1 MTVPSVLAQ
10 EIGLASLLGNASMVL
25 HDDGSIEFLAAGAA
39 TINGASIGT
48 GTGNPI
54 ANNRILGNVSGVLAA
69 PAALTAAQVKTL
81 LGLAAIASSGSG
93 ADLSAASVANAALAD
108 VATATVKGR
117 VTAGPGAPEDLTT
130 AQVITLLGL
139 AAIAL
144 SGSGADLGTGTVP
157 LSAVATEADQTVV
170 GNVSGGA
177 ASPIALSVAQLLTLI
192 GVFGS
197 AVNGLAPASGGGTTN
212 FLRADGS
219 WTTPP
224 SGGTASEGALVGL
237 TADAT
242 LTADNTLRTIAWT
255 AEAYDDGYHAANAA
269 TIVIPAGKGG
279 AGTRFR
285 LDAGL
290 SYDASVGGG
299 IIQWILRHNTARVV
313 GGYDG
318 PASQASDNAQYQGIS
333 YIFEAPADGDTF
345 DIVYGKNG
353 TNSTLNHTFDGVA
366 GEYTSFFSITK
377 LK

>member
-1 MTVPSVLAQ
+1 MTVPTVTPQ

-54 ANNRILGNVSGVLAA
+54 ATARLLGNISGVTAA
-69 PAALTAAQVKTL
+69 PSALTAAQVRTL
-81 LGLAAIASSGSG
+81 LALAAIATSGSG
-93 ADLSAASVANAALAD
+93 ADLSANTVANAKLAA
-108 VATATVKGR
+108 VSTATFKGR
-117 VTAGPGAPEDLTT
+117 VTAGSGDVEDLTA
-130 AQVITLLGL
+130 AQVRTALAL
-139 AAIAL
+139 AAIAT

-157 LSAVATEADQTVV
+157 LTAVATEADQTVL

-177 ASPIALSVAQLLTLI
+177 ASPIALSVAQLRTLI
-192 GVFGS
+192 AVFGS
-197 AVNGLAPASGGGTTN
+197 AVTGLVPASGGGTTN

-224 SGGTASEGALVGL
+224 AGGTASEGCLVGL

-285 LDAGL
+285 VDAGL

-299 IIQWILRHNTARVV
+299 IIQWILRHNASRVV

-333 YIFEAPADGDTF
+333 YIFDAPADGDTF
-345 DIVYGKNG
+345 DVVYGKNG

-377 LK
+377 IK